1 MIQIVLSM
9 TFLFDDSSD
18 MTHTVWV
25 IPLIAESYLMSHQK
39 WVMTNLVFKDWVN
52 SIVLAVALWKTNSK
66 KLSGQFLSQVAGQK
80 N

>member
-1 MIQIVLSM
+1 
-9 TFLFDDSSD
+9 
-18 MTHTVWV
+18 
-25 IPLIAESYLMSHQK
+25 MSHQK

-52 SIVLAVALWKTNSK
+52 YIVLAVALWKTNSK